1 MNYNNLY
8 YRKIFFDTTSQT
20 MVYEYYKFDISKAE
34 EYINKPINL
43 FQKNDSGEFSF
54 VKVFTFEKY
63 QRELNNPT
71 PDKTSENVDEKPAIS
86 VDKELVINPDGENY
100 INIAVNLSKEQLLEV
115 KKKRLKEIE
124 EYAKQSD

>member
-20 MVYEYYKFDISKAE
+20 MVYEYYKFDISKAD

-71 PDKTSENVDEKPAIS
+71 PDKTLENVDEKPAIS

>member
-71 PDKTSENVDEKPAIS
+71 PDKTLENVDEKPAIS